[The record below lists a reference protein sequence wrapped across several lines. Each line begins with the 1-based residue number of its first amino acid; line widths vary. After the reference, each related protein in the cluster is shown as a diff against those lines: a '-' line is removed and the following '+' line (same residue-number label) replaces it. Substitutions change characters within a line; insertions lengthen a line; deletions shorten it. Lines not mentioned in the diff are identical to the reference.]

1 MAKNKEPKALKKGKA
16 SFNLIGRVKRTDKS
30 FNLNNTYDSGW
41 TDNSMYIGVDC
52 GNGNVVYSEMRS
64 GFFPDNESTIRAYSK
79 DDKDENGKSKS
90 VEIAWED
97 RLDES
102 ILDTVA
108 DTSLITVGVEK
119 DVHGKTV
126 YKKFLQAYD
135 AVEYLDEYLEDN
147 VVVNVKGNLGYS
159 EYDGNVSV
167 KKDITSIVLSKV
179 EDENDFKATFS
190 QTILIE
196 PKCIGKTLEEKGT
209 IELDAY
215 VVDYVGKPKVDGKK
229 VEVKKNV
236 VFPKTFEIEINE
248 NHINVEIDD
257 KLLKTK
263 ETVLCSDSS
272 GGWRSKI
279 KEIKPISSDF
289 QVEADEL
296 INRIEELKNN
306 AQIWQ
311 ATGGTHVAGIVY
323 KNNFIVKEDV
333 SRHVAVDKV
342 IGYGILHNY
351 DLSNS
356 YVIYSGRMPADMVI
370 KIVRAGI
377 PVLASNAAPAYSGC
391 ETAKKGNVTL
401 VGFLRGQRFNV
412 YNNKNRIIF

>member
-1 MAKNKEPKALKKGKA
+1 MKQIMEEKAQNYKNGKI
-16 SFNLIGRVKRTDKS
+16 NYVTEKVVKD
-30 FNLNNTYDSGW
+30 
-41 TDNSMYIGVDC
+41 
-52 GNGNVVYSEMRS
+52 
-64 GFFPDNESTIRAYSK
+64 STITLTINNEISRNLSAIEDSLEEFAVGYLFN
-79 DDKDENGKSKS
+79 ENMVKS
-90 VEIAWED
+90 
-97 RLDES
+97 
-102 ILDTVA
+102 
-108 DTSLITVGVEK
+108 
-119 DVHGKTV
+119 
-126 YKKFLQAYD
+126 
-135 AVEYLDEYLEDN
+135 LED
-147 VVVNVKGNLGYS
+147 
-159 EYDGNVSV
+159 
-167 KKDITSIVLSKV
+167 
-179 EDENDFKATFS
+179 
-190 QTILIE
+190 IE
-196 PKCIGKTLEEKGT
+196 K
-209 IELDAY
+209 
-215 VVDYVGKPKVDGKK
+215 
-229 VEVKKNV
+229 
-236 VFPKTFEIEINE
+236 IEINE

-377 PVLASNAAPAYSGC
+377 PVLASNAAPTYSGC

-401 VGFLRGQRFNV
+401 VGFLRSQRFNV

>member
-1 MAKNKEPKALKKGKA
+1 MKQIMEEKAQNYKNGKI
-16 SFNLIGRVKRTDKS
+16 NYVTEKVVKD
-30 FNLNNTYDSGW
+30 
-41 TDNSMYIGVDC
+41 
-52 GNGNVVYSEMRS
+52 
-64 GFFPDNESTIRAYSK
+64 STITLTINNEISRNLSAIEDSLEEFAVGYLFN
-79 DDKDENGKSKS
+79 ENMVKS
-90 VEIAWED
+90 
-97 RLDES
+97 
-102 ILDTVA
+102 
-108 DTSLITVGVEK
+108 
-119 DVHGKTV
+119 
-126 YKKFLQAYD
+126 
-135 AVEYLDEYLEDN
+135 LED
-147 VVVNVKGNLGYS
+147 
-159 EYDGNVSV
+159 
-167 KKDITSIVLSKV
+167 
-179 EDENDFKATFS
+179 
-190 QTILIE
+190 IE
-196 PKCIGKTLEEKGT
+196 K
-209 IELDAY
+209 
-215 VVDYVGKPKVDGKK
+215 
-229 VEVKKNV
+229 
-236 VFPKTFEIEINE
+236 IEINE

-377 PVLASNAAPAYSGC
+377 PVLASNAAPAYSGY

>member
-1 MAKNKEPKALKKGKA
+1 MEEKAQNYKNGKI
-16 SFNLIGRVKRTDKS
+16 NYVTEKVVKD
-30 FNLNNTYDSGW
+30 
-41 TDNSMYIGVDC
+41 
-52 GNGNVVYSEMRS
+52 
-64 GFFPDNESTIRAYSK
+64 STITLTINNEISRNLSAIEDSLEEFAVGYLFN
-79 DDKDENGKSKS
+79 ENMVKS
-90 VEIAWED
+90 
-97 RLDES
+97 
-102 ILDTVA
+102 
-108 DTSLITVGVEK
+108 
-119 DVHGKTV
+119 
-126 YKKFLQAYD
+126 
-135 AVEYLDEYLEDN
+135 LED
-147 VVVNVKGNLGYS
+147 
-159 EYDGNVSV
+159 
-167 KKDITSIVLSKV
+167 
-179 EDENDFKATFS
+179 
-190 QTILIE
+190 IE
-196 PKCIGKTLEEKGT
+196 K
-209 IELDAY
+209 
-215 VVDYVGKPKVDGKK
+215 
-229 VEVKKNV
+229 
-236 VFPKTFEIEINE
+236 IEINE

-342 IGYGILHNY
+342 IGYGILHDY

-377 PVLASNAAPAYSGC
+377 PVLASNAAPACSGC

>member
-1 MAKNKEPKALKKGKA
+1 MKQIMEEKAQNYKNGKI
-16 SFNLIGRVKRTDKS
+16 NYVTEKVVKD
-30 FNLNNTYDSGW
+30 
-41 TDNSMYIGVDC
+41 
-52 GNGNVVYSEMRS
+52 
-64 GFFPDNESTIRAYSK
+64 STITLTINNEISRNLSAIEDSLEEFAVGYLFN
-79 DDKDENGKSKS
+79 ENMVKS
-90 VEIAWED
+90 
-97 RLDES
+97 
-102 ILDTVA
+102 
-108 DTSLITVGVEK
+108 
-119 DVHGKTV
+119 
-126 YKKFLQAYD
+126 
-135 AVEYLDEYLEDN
+135 LED
-147 VVVNVKGNLGYS
+147 
-159 EYDGNVSV
+159 
-167 KKDITSIVLSKV
+167 
-179 EDENDFKATFS
+179 
-190 QTILIE
+190 IE
-196 PKCIGKTLEEKGT
+196 K
-209 IELDAY
+209 
-215 VVDYVGKPKVDGKK
+215 
-229 VEVKKNV
+229 
-236 VFPKTFEIEINE
+236 IEINE

-342 IGYGILHNY
+342 IGYGILHDY

-377 PVLASNAAPAYSGC
+377 PVLASNAAPACSGC

>member
-1 MAKNKEPKALKKGKA
+1 MAKTKEPKALKKGKA

-236 VFPKTFEIEINE
+236 VFPKTFEIEVNE
-248 NHINVEIDD
+248 NPEITAKMIKRFFDPKKKGQVNEITVAGKLVEGGTTVTITKDD
-257 KLLKTK
+257 IPDDIKELIEMGIYSEDEAVKKIAVGGGNRERRMIVVKPDIVYVEQGDDRKPSVAFEEGKYEEDDLIFYEQALLAAGDGNEDTDSD
-263 ETVLCSDSS
+263 VDSS
-272 GGWRSKI
+272 
-279 KEIKPISSDF
+279 EMTD
-289 QVEADEL
+289 EDDEL
-296 INRIEELKNN
+296 
-306 AQIWQ
+306 
-311 ATGGTHVAGIVY
+311 
-323 KNNFIVKEDV
+323 VKM
-333 SRHVAVDKV
+333 
-342 IGYGILHNY
+342 L
-351 DLSNS
+351 
-356 YVIYSGRMPADMVI
+356 ADM
-370 KIVRAGI
+370 A
-377 PVLASNAAPAYSGC
+377 
-391 ETAKKGNVTL
+391 
-401 VGFLRGQRFNV
+401 
-412 YNNKNRIIF
+412 

>member
-1 MAKNKEPKALKKGKA
+1 MKQIMEEKAQNYKNGKI
-16 SFNLIGRVKRTDKS
+16 NYVTEKVVKD
-30 FNLNNTYDSGW
+30 
-41 TDNSMYIGVDC
+41 
-52 GNGNVVYSEMRS
+52 
-64 GFFPDNESTIRAYSK
+64 STITLTI
-79 DDKDENGKSKS
+79 NN
-90 VEIAWED
+90 EISRSLSAIED
-97 RLDES
+97 S
-102 ILDTVA
+102 
-108 DTSLITVGVEK
+108 
-119 DVHGKTV
+119 
-126 YKKFLQAYD
+126 
-135 AVEYLDEYLEDN
+135 
-147 VVVNVKGNLGYS
+147 
-159 EYDGNVSV
+159 
-167 KKDITSIVLSKV
+167 
-179 EDENDFKATFS
+179 
-190 QTILIE
+190 
-196 PKCIGKTLEEKGT
+196 LEEFAVGYLFNENMVKSIDD
-209 IELDAY
+209 IE
-215 VVDYVGKPKVDGKK
+215 K
-229 VEVKKNV
+229 
-236 VFPKTFEIEINE
+236 IEINE

-263 ETVLCSDSS
+263 E
-272 GGWRSKI
+272 I
-279 KEIKPISSDF
+279 EPISSDF

-356 YVIYSGRMPADMVI
+356 YIIYSGRMPADMVI

>member
-1 MAKNKEPKALKKGKA
+1 MKQIMEEKAQNYKNGKI
-16 SFNLIGRVKRTDKS
+16 NYVTEKVVKD
-30 FNLNNTYDSGW
+30 
-41 TDNSMYIGVDC
+41 
-52 GNGNVVYSEMRS
+52 
-64 GFFPDNESTIRAYSK
+64 STITLTINNEISRNLSAIEDSLEEFAVGYLFN
-79 DDKDENGKSKS
+79 ENMVKS
-90 VEIAWED
+90 
-97 RLDES
+97 
-102 ILDTVA
+102 
-108 DTSLITVGVEK
+108 
-119 DVHGKTV
+119 
-126 YKKFLQAYD
+126 
-135 AVEYLDEYLEDN
+135 LED
-147 VVVNVKGNLGYS
+147 
-159 EYDGNVSV
+159 
-167 KKDITSIVLSKV
+167 
-179 EDENDFKATFS
+179 
-190 QTILIE
+190 IE
-196 PKCIGKTLEEKGT
+196 K
-209 IELDAY
+209 
-215 VVDYVGKPKVDGKK
+215 
-229 VEVKKNV
+229 
-236 VFPKTFEIEINE
+236 IEINE

-279 KEIKPISSDF
+279 KEIEPISSDF

-342 IGYGILHNY
+342 IGYGILHDY

-391 ETAKKGNVTL
+391 ETAKKGNATL

>member
-1 MAKNKEPKALKKGKA
+1 MAKTKEPKALKKGKA

-79 DDKDENGKSKS
+79 DDKDENEKSKS

-236 VFPKTFEIEINE
+236 VFPKTFEIEVNE
-248 NHINVEIDD
+248 NPEITAKMIKRFFDPKKKGQVNEITVAGKLVEGGSTVTITKDD
-257 KLLKTK
+257 IPDDIKELIEMGVYSEDEAVKKIAVGGNGNRERRMIVVKPDIVYVGQGDDRKPTVAFEEGKYEEDDLIFYEQALLAAGEDSGDTDS
-263 ETVLCSDSS
+263 TSDSS
-272 GGWRSKI
+272 
-279 KEIKPISSDF
+279 EMTD
-289 QVEADEL
+289 EDDEL
-296 INRIEELKNN
+296 
-306 AQIWQ
+306 
-311 ATGGTHVAGIVY
+311 
-323 KNNFIVKEDV
+323 VKM
-333 SRHVAVDKV
+333 
-342 IGYGILHNY
+342 L
-351 DLSNS
+351 
-356 YVIYSGRMPADMVI
+356 ADM
-370 KIVRAGI
+370 A
-377 PVLASNAAPAYSGC
+377 
-391 ETAKKGNVTL
+391 
-401 VGFLRGQRFNV
+401 
-412 YNNKNRIIF
+412 

>member
-1 MAKNKEPKALKKGKA
+1 MKQIMEEKAQNYKNGKI
-16 SFNLIGRVKRTDKS
+16 NYVTEKVVKD
-30 FNLNNTYDSGW
+30 
-41 TDNSMYIGVDC
+41 
-52 GNGNVVYSEMRS
+52 
-64 GFFPDNESTIRAYSK
+64 STITLTINNEINRNLSAIEDSLEEFAVGYLFN
-79 DDKDENGKSKS
+79 ENMVKS
-90 VEIAWED
+90 
-97 RLDES
+97 
-102 ILDTVA
+102 
-108 DTSLITVGVEK
+108 
-119 DVHGKTV
+119 
-126 YKKFLQAYD
+126 
-135 AVEYLDEYLEDN
+135 LED
-147 VVVNVKGNLGYS
+147 
-159 EYDGNVSV
+159 
-167 KKDITSIVLSKV
+167 
-179 EDENDFKATFS
+179 
-190 QTILIE
+190 IE
-196 PKCIGKTLEEKGT
+196 K
-209 IELDAY
+209 
-215 VVDYVGKPKVDGKK
+215 
-229 VEVKKNV
+229 
-236 VFPKTFEIEINE
+236 IEINE

-279 KEIKPISSDF
+279 KEIEPISSDF

-342 IGYGILHNY
+342 IGYGILHDY

-370 KIVRAGI
+370 KIVRSGI